1 VLLRNPFTKWLYDAR
16 RSLLGW
22 SIAIATVGVMYAS
35 FWPTIQTPEMAR
47 ALEAYPEGLL
57 EAFNYS
63 DLTTAAGYLGSSVY
77 GLLIPLL
84 VAVLAIAA
92 GTRAIAGD
100 EDAGTL
106 DLVLAHPVGRTR
118 LALERFAAV
127 ALGVAVVVL
136 LLGLAMIGLST
147 VVEFAGVGVAEF
159 AAVSV
164 HLALFGFAFGALSFA
179 IGAASGR
186 KGVALAGSA
195 GFAVL
200 SYLAN
205 AVFPQVEGLAW
216 ARNLS
221 PFHWYLGGSPLVNG
235 VQVSGVLLLLGAAVV
250 LVAAGTWA
258 FGRRDIAV

>member
-1 VLLRNPFTKWLYDAR
+1 VLLRNPFTKWLYDSR

-22 SIAIATVGVMYAS
+22 TVAIVAVGLMYAA
-35 FWPTIQTPEMAR
+35 FWPTVQTPEMAR

-63 DLTTAAGYLGSSVY
+63 DVTTAAGYLGSSVY

-84 VAVLAIAA
+84 LVVFAIAA
-92 GTRAIAGD
+92 GARAVAGD

-118 LALERFAAV
+118 LALQRFAGL
-127 ALGVAVVVL
+127 ALQVAVVVI

-147 VVEFAGVGVAEF
+147 AVEFAGVGPAEF
-159 AAVSV
+159 LAISL
-164 HLALFGFAFGALSFA
+164 HLALFGIAFGALAYA
-179 IGAASGR
+179 IGAATGR
-186 KGVALAGSA
+186 KAAALAGSA
-195 GFAVL
+195 GVAVL
-200 SYLAN
+200 GYLAN

-235 VQVSGVLLLLGAAVV
+235 VQVSGVLLLLGFAVL
-250 LVAAGTWA
+250 LVALGTWA

>member
-22 SIAIATVGVMYAS
+22 AIAITTVGVMYAS
-35 FWPTIQTPEMAR
+35 FWPTVQTPEMAR

-77 GLLIPLL
+77 GLLVPLL
-84 VAVLAIAA
+84 IAVFAIAA
-92 GTRAIAGD
+92 GTRAVAGD

-106 DLVLAHPVGRTR
+106 DLVLAHPVGRAR
-118 LALERFAAV
+118 LALQRFAAV

-136 LLGLAMIGLST
+136 LLGLAMIALST
-147 VVEFAGVGVAEF
+147 VVEFAGVGPAEF
-159 AAVSV
+159 AAISV
-164 HLALFGFAFGALSFA
+164 HLALFGIAFGALAFA
-179 IGAASGR
+179 IGAATGR
-186 KGVALAGSA
+186 KGLALAGSA
-195 GFAVL
+195 GVAVL
-200 SYLAN
+200 GYLAN

-216 ARNLS
+216 ARDLS

-235 VQVSGVLLLLGAAVV
+235 LQASGILLLLGAAVV

-258 FGRRDIAV
+258 FNRRDIAV